1 MKIKK
6 GDKLDEI
13 TLPTQDGSV
22 FNFSETKG
30 KKVLLTFYRVAGC
43 TFCNLRLLEFNKRY
57 NEFGPNFT
65 HVGIF
70 HSSVSLLKSNMKK
83 HGPTPFTV
91 LADENFKYFERYEI
105 ERSWSKLL
113 LAVLYKTFAI
123 LPALIRGF
131 MPIPLGG
138 YFNTAVTDIMI
149 NEDGVVEDVL
159 YAKKHA
165 ADHFEFNKVKEF
177 SLR

>member
-6 GDKLDEI
+6 GDKIDEI

-138 YFNTAVTDIMI
+138 CL
-149 NEDGVVEDVL
+149 L
-159 YAKKHA
+159 YTSPSPRDLSTSRMPSSA
-165 ADHFEFNKVKEF
+165 
-177 SLR
+177 